1 MTVIYTCKYAPVELF
16 AGFGETCAPF
26 DDAPEDF
33 AAADE
38 FVHPNLCGFG
48 KDVVQKALS
57 GAIDQLVLV
66 NCCDTNRRVFDI
78 VKASGKCRFVYL
90 LDLPHCADAC
100 AIDRFAFEL
109 GKLARAYAAFSGKAF
124 DATAFRAA
132 FAPQP
137 PVDYD
142 YVGLVGVRAN
152 HYTEQVVQAA
162 LSLPVRNLTCTGL
175 RSVAPLDDAEDEDA
189 LFSAY
194 AASLLGQIPCA
205 RMERTGGR
213 RQILADPHLTGI
225 VYHTLRFCDY
235 YAPEG
240 ARWHA
245 AAQVPFLQIESD
257 YTKSGSEQLR
267 TRVEAFAE
275 ELEGAQKKGPAM
287 TITEDT
293 LVAGID
299 SGSTST
305 DVVIMNGKREI
316 VASAIIPTRGSASAS
331 AERSLQEAL
340 DQAGIPRKSIAAVVA
355 TGYGRDAIGSTDSSV
370 TEITC
375 HAKGAHYLNPQVRTI
390 VDIGGQDSKAIA
402 VDEHGNVTS
411 FAMNDKCA
419 AGTGRFLEMMARTLG
434 VELAEMSTLG
444 AKSGHAVS
452 ISSTCSVFAESEV
465 VSLVAND
472 TPLPDIVAG
481 LNRSVARRT
490 AALAKR
496 VGVNDTCMM
505 TGGVAKNEGVVRAI
519 EEAMGHAL
527 VVDDR
532 AQLAGAIGAAL
543 FALAAWSP
551 PKPGDRENA
560 WSRRSTYGPDLSN
573 REKTALVPSREQDR
587 SLRRSSACRAAAGGC
602 VEKRACALYPL
613 STGPTRGNPGRTCT
627 VSHAPARAAAGGP
640 HGPSAF
646 STGPAGVAG
655 SPPSP
660 PRGRRLQTAR
670 SKAWR
675 TAPFRR
681 TRPCV
686 FDPGGAF
693 RRGVLLLQRRRG
705 RRMGSIFNHYML
717 WL

>member
-57 GAIDQLVLV
+57 GSIDQLVLV
-66 NCCDTNRRVFDI
+66 NCCDTNRRVYDI

-100 AIDRFAFEL
+100 AIDRFAFDL
-109 GKLARAYAAFSGKAF
+109 RKLARAYEDFSGKAF
-124 DATAFRAA
+124 DAAAFRAA

-175 RSVAPLDDAEDEDA
+175 RSVAPLDEEGGEDA
-189 LFSAY
+189 LFTAY
-194 AASLLGQIPCA
+194 AAALLGQIPCA

-213 RQILADPHLTGI
+213 RQILADPHLSGV

-235 YAPEG
+235 YAQEG
-240 ARWHA
+240 ARWHEA
-245 AAQVPFLQIESD
+245 AHVPTLLIESD

-275 ELEGAQKKGPAM
+275 ELEGTQQKGPAM

-305 DVVIMNGKREI
+305 DVVIMNGNRKI

-402 VDEHGNVTS
+402 IDERGNVTS

-434 VELAEMSTLG
+434 VDLPDMSVLA
-444 AKSGHAVS
+444 AKSSHATS

-496 VGVNDTCMM
+496 VGVHDVCMM

-519 EEAMGHAL
+519 EEALGHAL

-543 FALAAWSP
+543 FALA
-551 PKPGDRENA
+551 
-560 WSRRSTYGPDLSN
+560 
-573 REKTALVPSREQDR
+573 
-587 SLRRSSACRAAAGGC
+587 
-602 VEKRACALYPL
+602 
-613 STGPTRGNPGRTCT
+613 
-627 VSHAPARAAAGGP
+627 
-640 HGPSAF
+640 
-646 STGPAGVAG
+646 
-655 SPPSP
+655 
-660 PRGRRLQTAR
+660 
-670 SKAWR
+670 
-675 TAPFRR
+675 
-681 TRPCV
+681 
-686 FDPGGAF
+686 
-693 RRGVLLLQRRRG
+693 
-705 RRMGSIFNHYML
+705 
-717 WL
+717 

>member
-1 MTVIYTCKYAPVELF
+1 M
-16 AGFGETCAPF
+16 
-26 DDAPEDF
+26 
-33 AAADE
+33 
-38 FVHPNLCGFG
+38 
-48 KDVVQKALS
+48 
-57 GAIDQLVLV
+57 
-66 NCCDTNRRVFDI
+66 
-78 VKASGKCRFVYL
+78 
-90 LDLPHCADAC
+90 
-100 AIDRFAFEL
+100 
-109 GKLARAYAAFSGKAF
+109 
-124 DATAFRAA
+124 
-132 FAPQP
+132 
-137 PVDYD
+137 
-142 YVGLVGVRAN
+142 GLVGVRAN

-175 RSVAPLDDAEDEDA
+175 RSVAPLDEEGSEDA
-189 LFSAY
+189 LFTAY
-194 AASLLGQIPCA
+194 AAALLGQIPCA

-213 RQILADPHLTGI
+213 RQILADPHLSGV

-235 YAPEG
+235 YAQEG
-240 ARWHA
+240 ARWHEA
-245 AAQVPFLQIESD
+245 AHVPTLLIESD

-275 ELEGAQKKGPAM
+275 ELEGTQQKGPAM

-305 DVVIMNGKREI
+305 DVVIMNGNRKI

-402 VDEHGNVTS
+402 IDERGNVTS

-434 VELAEMSTLG
+434 VDLPDMSVLA
-444 AKSGHAVS
+444 AKSSHATS

-496 VGVNDTCMM
+496 VGVHDVCMM

-519 EEAMGHAL
+519 EEALGHAL

-543 FALAAWSP
+543 FALA
-551 PKPGDRENA
+551 
-560 WSRRSTYGPDLSN
+560 
-573 REKTALVPSREQDR
+573 
-587 SLRRSSACRAAAGGC
+587 
-602 VEKRACALYPL
+602 
-613 STGPTRGNPGRTCT
+613 
-627 VSHAPARAAAGGP
+627 
-640 HGPSAF
+640 
-646 STGPAGVAG
+646 
-655 SPPSP
+655 
-660 PRGRRLQTAR
+660 
-670 SKAWR
+670 
-675 TAPFRR
+675 
-681 TRPCV
+681 
-686 FDPGGAF
+686 
-693 RRGVLLLQRRRG
+693 
-705 RRMGSIFNHYML
+705 
-717 WL
+717 